1 MTVFV
6 VGGRSGIGTATLR
19 VLEQDGI
26 ACAVL
31 DRADGMDAA
40 DPSAVRQ
47 FLGDAAP
54 ASLRAVVALA
64 GRAGA
69 GGIDQTEVDDGRDV
83 LRANLDTAYVV
94 VRESLPLLRACP
106 GDRSIVLLSSV
117 NGRSGG
123 NTLSGPAYA
132 TAKAGLIG
140 LSRHLATT
148 LAAEG
153 IRVNAIAPGPVAT
166 PMYHRLDA
174 SVRAELEAT
183 IPLRRASAP
192 DEIAQAIRF
201 LLSPAAASITGAVL
215 DVNGGSWMG

>member
-1 MTVFV
+1 MTILLS
-6 VGGRSGIGTATLR
+6 GGAGGIGRATADLLR
-19 VLEQDGI
+19 AAGEDVL
-26 ACAVL
+26 VL
-31 DRADGMDAA
+31 DLADGVDAA
-40 DPSAVRQ
+40 EPTSVRR
-47 FLGDAAP
+47 FLDDAAP
-54 ASLRAVVALA
+54 GSLRAVVALA

-69 GGIDQTEVDDGRDV
+69 GGIDDTDADDWRDV

-94 VRESLPLLRACP
+94 VRESLPLLRAHP
-106 GDRSIVLLSSV
+106 GDRAIVLLSSV

-140 LSRHLATT
+140 LSRHLAST

-174 SVRAELEAT
+174 SARAELEAK

-192 DEIAQAIRF
+192 DEIAESIRF

-215 DVNGGSWMG
+215 DVNGGMWMG